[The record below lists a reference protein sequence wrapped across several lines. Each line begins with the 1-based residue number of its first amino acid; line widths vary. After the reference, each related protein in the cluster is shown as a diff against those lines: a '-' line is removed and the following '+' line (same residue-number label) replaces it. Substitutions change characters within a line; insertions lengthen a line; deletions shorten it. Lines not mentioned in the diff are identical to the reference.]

1 MKNANKNEGDEIMN
15 NMKQK
20 SKNEN
25 MIQLTMSNAVDQT
38 KKIRIEVP
46 AGTSIA
52 QAAKD
57 SGIAPKGAFDVF
69 TPGGEAVTQMSVDRH
84 RDAVLYIGPQKVAG
98 GANDEFILDPEP
110 GDEIEDGPQ
119 MGPKFICFTSA
130 YDPTVR
136 HDVVPQD
143 DQTVKQAAQMAGM
156 GPRDQS
162 AWSVFDADGT
172 TVDNQPAS
180 ELTGEVLYV
189 GPTAIDAGAKSW
201 SSLGL
206 DHSEFI
212 QIKIGYPS
220 IISIKNHKLSSG
232 NVGIV
237 QLRMRGKKSHRSK
250 EMIYYK
256 LVIDFRDFPT
266 RTPYAYVQS
275 PADSEIKH
283 CNIFHEKKFSFAPRL
298 SLSQIC
304 IGSYD
309 DKFQN
314 LPKDRIVRLNCFLNQ
329 LQHVLSNPNNYDS
342 ARSV

>member
-189 GPTAIDAGAKSW
+189 GPTAIDAGAIDIAELS
-201 SSLGL
+201 GL
-206 DHSEFI
+206 RGDFPSIKVIKGQKRNNIKLFYL
-212 QIKIGYPS
+212 QIKDQKNRAIGGRYECVVDVRAGLANLHTHILNLKPNIRHPHVYTNS
-220 IISIKNHKLSSG
+220 LIPGTNHKSFTVCQGDCNNLLINSKPSSA
-232 NVGIV
+232 
-237 QLRMRGKKSHRSK
+237 
-250 EMIYYK
+250 EK
-256 LVIDFRDFPT
+256 LG
-266 RTPYAYVQS
+266 AY
-275 PADSEIKH
+275 
-283 CNIFHEKKFSFAPRL
+283 
-298 SLSQIC
+298 
-304 IGSYD
+304 
-309 DKFQN
+309 
-314 LPKDRIVRLNCFLNQ
+314 LNHIASVLN
-329 LQHVLSNPNNYDS
+329 S
-342 ARSV
+342 